1 MRTTHSRR
9 LLIIGALIFAGLVI
23 VGQLFGVFGSSALD
37 KADAKELEALL
48 KEIGQYR
55 KWKLVNPTPVVMNPA
70 AAAACAAP
78 NPHETAW
85 ASVYVNAKGASTMMT
100 ESPPV
105 FPEGS
110 IIVKTKR
117 YARSLVSNDPDALTV
132 MIKRAKDYN
141 LESRDWE
148 YLVLDGPG
156 TKIVERGKLSKCNY
170 CHNQFKDTDFV
181 TRRYLNPRLGIGT
194 Q

>member
-1 MRTTHSRR
+1 MRTTLSLR
-9 LLIIGALIFAGLVI
+9 LLIISALTLAGFVI

-37 KADAKELEALL
+37 KAEAEESKALL

-85 ASVYVNAKGASTMMT
+85 ASVYVNAKGASAMMT
-100 ESPPV
+100 ESHPV

-110 IIVKTKR
+110 MIVKTKR
-117 YARSLVSNDPDALTV
+117 YVPVGNDPAALTV
-132 MIKRAKDYN
+132 MIKRAKGYN
-141 LESRDWE
+141 PESRDWE
-148 YLVLDGPG
+148 YLVFDGPA
-156 TKIVERGKLSKCNY
+156 TKIVERGKLSKCNR
-170 CHNQFKDTDFV
+170 CHEQYEDTDFV
-181 TRRYLNPRLGIGT
+181 TRHYLNPRLGIGT